1 LCRNVKWKSA
11 LPTATKTPPDTHAH
25 TALAP
30 TPRLRGPQRRDEI
43 LTAAA
48 SLYITYG
55 PAKTTTRQ
63 IAEAVG
69 ISQPSLYAHFP
80 TKDALSYALAE
91 RSFAILEERL
101 SGLDSLQNQPRVHLE
116 ALIKGYIQ
124 YALDEPS
131 AYEIAFM
138 IDLEIDK
145 ELFMSLHEHVGMRA
159 FNIFREKIEHLQ
171 VQGFV
176 RAGPTEIIAQ
186 SIWAAMHGLCALL
199 LARPLFPWADLE
211 PLIATHTELIV
222 RGAQSAQD

>member
-1 LCRNVKWKSA
+1 LWAKVKWKNA
-11 LPTATKTPPDTHAH
+11 LPTDTKTYGDTSGPS
-25 TALAP
+25 TIGP
-30 TPRLRGPQRRDEI
+30 TPRMRGPQRRDEI

-48 SLYITYG
+48 GLYISYG

-101 SGLDSLQNQPRVHLE
+101 SQLDVMSDQPLVHLE
-116 ALIKGYIQ
+116 ALITGYIH
-124 YALDEPS
+124 YALEEPS
-131 AYEIAFM
+131 AYMIAFM

-145 ELFMSLHEHVGMRA
+145 ETFMSLQEHVGLRA
-159 FNIFREKIEHLQ
+159 FSIFRDKIERLQ
-171 VQGFV
+171 NLGFV

-199 LARPLFPWADLE
+199 LARPLFPWAELHT
-211 PLIATHTELIV
+211 LIATHTQLIV
-222 RGAQSAQD
+222 QGARATHD